1 MCATNTS
8 TVPKMHH
15 RAATATSDLQE
26 ARRLHREDRA
36 RTDGGESLQTDND
49 TKGGGHD
56 AGDQGAK
63 ACVGIADGARAP
75 CDLLSIADT
84 RSLCG
89 VLSEAGLRAA
99 RGLPVDTVSTQAA
112 DD

>member
-8 TVPKMHH
+8 TVPEMHH

-26 ARRLHREDRA
+26 AGRLHREDRA
-36 RTDGGESLQTDND
+36 RTDGGESLPTDNH
-49 TKGGGHD
+49 TQGGRYD
-56 AGDQGAK
+56 ARDQGPETG
-63 ACVGIADGARAP
+63 VGIADGARAP

-89 VLSEAGLRAA
+89 VLSEACLRAA
-99 RGLPVDTVSTQAA
+99 RGLPVDTVPAQAA